1 MNTGPTDRV
10 PAHFICTPV
19 SSGKGGTSPTEAT
32 PEQLNWEATNWS
44 NWSIDQI
51 NSGIGTDFHGPLKDA
66 AEFPYGCST
75 AGWKHQSKTGW
86 SRSRRSLMG
95 TGKAE
100 ICRSIEGNSIKQAKR
115 LEINHEWYNP
125 FEKRAIKQS
134 SWQYSEV
141 STVKMCK
148 ITKTEKKHQLKIWMV

>member
-10 PAHFICTPV
+10 PAHFICTPL
-19 SSGKGGTSPTEAT
+19 SSGKGGTSPAEAT
-32 PEQLNWEATNWS
+32 PEQLNWEVPNWS

-51 NSGIGTDFHGPLKDA
+51 NSGIGTDFYGPFKWCRWVPLWVQHW
-66 AEFPYGCST
+66 C
-75 AGWKHQSKTGW
+75 WKHQSKTGW
-86 SRSRRSLMG
+86 SRSRGSLMG

-100 ICRSIEGNSIKQAKR
+100 ICWSIVGNSIKQAKR

-125 FEKRAIKQS
+125 SKKRAIKQS

-141 STVKMCK
+141 STVKICK
-148 ITKTEKKHQLKIWMV
+148 NHKKHECYDINTC